1 MTAVCAALTSIR
13 VRVRQDQS
21 NLVYCSTR
29 ASPMRQRGAGTTGTA
44 QGHQAAIE
52 TQHAIRNGGRWRLG
66 FSAVLRSA
74 RSRNACRRRRS
85 RLLRAFRR
93 SKSPSLR
100 CKNLRVC
107 LSLRVCRQHT
117 RLSRFAIRSF
127 IERLAIRRDSR
138 LSQLCLPPPPLLR
151 RLCARAARAEPPG
164 CSSAAS

>member
-1 MTAVCAALTSIR
+1 MPWAAACAARADKHSSPSPTSSIESRQLQHTSIAE
-13 VRVRQDQS
+13 
-21 NLVYCSTR
+21 
-29 ASPMRQRGAGTTGTA
+29 ASARL
-44 QGHQAAIE
+44 
-52 TQHAIRNGGRWRLG
+52 RLG
-66 FSAVLRSA
+66 TRSETAAGGDSDSVPYCDRPGRGMLAVG
-74 RSRNACRRRRS
+74 RRS

-164 CSSAAS
+164 YSPAAS